1 MSLTEQEAAD
11 LRDIAMRV
19 RSRHCEEGGDVG
31 AHTVAL
37 AVAKLLDENER
48 LKAELGIAE
57 DLVAAGI
64 TKRDK
69 LRAELRKLRAELA
82 AANAQL
88 ANALNI
94 PMASAA
100 DFQAVADES
109 LKLAEEALP
118 AQVEALE
125 VAERELPSQ
134 AVVSEAVAHAEES
147 DEDLGDSDT
156 IKLPSLAKVVKTG
169 TTVWEPLRSA
179 EVAVLDKAKELAN
192 HVKEY
197 APALLGTGLHPVR
210 HLIAAVDALI
220 AAESTADG
228 PEQTDE
234 VRPND

>member
-82 AANAQL
+82 AANAHL

-94 PMASAA
+94 PMPAPNSQDWEKVGASW
-100 DFQAVADES
+100 
-109 LKLAEEALP
+109 
-118 AQVEALE
+118 
-125 VAERELPSQ
+125 ELPSQ
-134 AVVSEAVAHAEES
+134 AVVSEAVAHAVTVGTKARPIKES
-147 DEDLGDSDT
+147 IAELKRITT
-156 IKLPSLAKVVKTG
+156 IANA
-169 TTVWEPLRSA
+169 RI
-179 EVAVLDKAKELAN
+179 AVLEASKAYRTLFGDDIRN
-192 HVKEY
+192 TSGSVL
-197 APALLGTGLHPVR
+197 ALLT
-210 HLIAAVDALI
+210 AVDALN
-220 AAESTADG
+220 AVESTADG
-228 PEQTDE
+228 PEQTDGAA
-234 VRPND
+234 VMPS